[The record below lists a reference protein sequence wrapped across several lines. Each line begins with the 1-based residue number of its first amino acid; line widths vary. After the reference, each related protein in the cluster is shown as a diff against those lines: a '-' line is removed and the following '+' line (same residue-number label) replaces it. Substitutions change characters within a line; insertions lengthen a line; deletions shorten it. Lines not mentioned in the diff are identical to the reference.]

1 MKPAQRFTVLLVGSK
16 LLQILLFADS
26 LGTSTL
32 LVTFSSA
39 TGSHLLFVCLLGL
52 LLDDEKEKGLESVPV
67 LPKNQK
73 ENKVS

>member
-1 MKPAQRFTVLLVGSK
+1 MKPAQRFTVLWVGSK

-26 LGTSTL
+26 LQTSTL
-32 LVTFSSA
+32 LVTFSPA
-39 TGSHLLFVCLLGL
+39 TGSHLLFVRLLGL